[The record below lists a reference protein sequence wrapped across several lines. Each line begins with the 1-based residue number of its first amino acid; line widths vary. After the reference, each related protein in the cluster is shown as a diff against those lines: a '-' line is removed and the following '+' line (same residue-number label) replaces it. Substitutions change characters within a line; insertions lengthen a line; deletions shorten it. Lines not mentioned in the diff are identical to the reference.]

1 MVEWVR
7 VYDLREDLNRVRA
20 MQDASLHRP
29 DMGLL
34 PDPHLVGTPAWWS
47 AIKKGRPTAVT
58 VEGTIT
64 RIWWGQDGC
73 LAGVRAQLGRR
84 RKVRMDSRGDYTR
97 YVVGL
102 RARAAYVVQRFKEG
116 VQLARQGDPTT
127 RLVLAIDIEH
137 SDQRSPS
144 DVPGPFGKQ

>member
-7 VYDLREDLNRVRA
+7 VYDLREDLDRVRA

-47 AIKKGRPTAVT
+47 AIKKGRRTAVT

-64 RIWWGQDGC
+64 RIWWGRMGAWPEFALSSADGEKS
-73 LAGVRAQLGRR
+73 AWTRE
-84 RKVRMDSRGDYTR
+84 GDFTR

-127 RLVLAIDIEH
+127 RLVLAIAIEH
-137 SDQRSPS
+137 SDQRLPS